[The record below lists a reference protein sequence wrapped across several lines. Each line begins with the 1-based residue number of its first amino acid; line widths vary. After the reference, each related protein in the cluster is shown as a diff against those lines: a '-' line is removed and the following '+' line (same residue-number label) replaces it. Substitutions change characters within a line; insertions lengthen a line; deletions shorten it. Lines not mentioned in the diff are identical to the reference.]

1 MSTLLSKAIPQ
12 LGNRANPKP
21 GFSQASRS
29 HTASVFSAQNMS
41 ILACGSCLCSITV
54 GTLTPLKR
62 RPVGNKTETWLAGR
76 EERRRAKRGQSWER
90 AWPKKR
96 VSWSCSS
103 EILEGPGAW
112 TRQLSHKGRTS
123 GWSARPRIS
132 KMPRGTRS
140 IYTKAKHFNS
150 HFVPTAGRPNVP
162 TALREEHKPKPILSP
177 QRLT

>member
-54 GTLTPLKR
+54 G
-62 RPVGNKTETWLAGR
+62 NFNSTETQTCWEQDRDMTSGQG
-76 EERRRAKRGQSWER
+76 ERRRAKRGQSWER

-96 VSWSCSS
+96 GV
-103 EILEGPGAW
+103 LE
-112 TRQLSHKGRTS
+112 L
-123 GWSARPRIS
+123 
-132 KMPRGTRS
+132 
-140 IYTKAKHFNS
+140 
-150 HFVPTAGRPNVP
+150 
-162 TALREEHKPKPILSP
+162 LL
-177 QRLT
+177 